1 MDGGG
6 DSASLRCR
14 AAHPRA
20 PPQKAASQHNLHTIF
35 GSLPTRTLDL
45 APLGGAIDQ
54 NRIGVVDMNKNTPR
68 RQSVQGVQ
76 GPPFSF
82 DWHMTH
88 SASAFLPGLRTDHFV
103 IGKQR
108 AVEQDDIRAG
118 EAFAHTGSYYR
129 GSRYE
134 YQSRPRALHFDAD
147 IGGAFGIEVGRLAF
161 EIEWQLTRHHEQGR
175 LNIACQQ
182 KALARIDR

>member
-20 PPQKAASQHNLHTIF
+20 PPQKAASWHNLHTIF
-35 GSLPTRTLDL
+35 SNLPTCTLDL

-54 NRIGVVDMNKNTPR
+54 NRIGVIDMNKNAPR

-76 GPPFSF
+76 GPPLSL
-82 DWHMTH
+82 DRHMTH
-88 SASAFLPGLRTDHFV
+88 SPSGFLSGLRTDHFV

-108 AVEQDDIRAG
+108 AVEQDDVRAG
-118 EAFAHTGSYYR
+118 EAFAHSGGYYR
-129 GSRYE
+129 GSRHE
-134 YQSRPRALHFDAD
+134 YQSRSRVLNFDAD
-147 IGGAFGIEVGRLAF
+147 IGSAFRIEVGRLAF
-161 EIEWQLTRHHEQGR
+161 EIEWQLARHHEQGR
-175 LNIACQQ
+175 FNIACQ
-182 KALARIDR
+182 